1 MDYKVKVNEWKN
13 SNNLSQELKDELNAM
28 SEKELQDAQPDI
40 EEEEDY
46 FSEKIPSPT
55 PLFQE
60 KENIEEMVEDTP
72 SSPDSKNQT
81 ESEEEISSDLW
92 KNEKSLFNNLE
103 EIDETE
109 ESEDDEDLFN
119 PSSNI
124 LPSQI
129 KDKRLKD
136 IQNEILSLT
145 ESKNQDKL
153 DLDEE

>member
-1 MDYKVKVNEWKN
+1 MKEENTPSLPEQKEN
-13 SNNLSQELKDELNAM
+13 SQLNK
-28 SEKELQDAQPDI
+28 KELQNAQPDI

-46 FSEKIPSPT
+46 FSEKIPSP
-55 PLFQE
+55 LFQE
-60 KENIEEMVEDTP
+60 KENIEET
-72 SSPDSKNQT
+72 SSSLESKNK
-81 ESEEEISSDLW
+81 SEEEISSDLW
-92 KNEKSLFNNLE
+92 ENEKSLFHNLHETKE
-103 EIDETE
+103 EE

-119 PSSNI
+119 PSTDI
-124 LPSQI
+124 FPSQI